1 MTAIT
6 WFLLNVYPTL
16 HWYFTIFFLL
26 TKIFVTWLHC
36 MDIASLMRML
46 WCSST
51 ILWFHI
57 NVSHWL
63 LTYVFS
69 SVCFQW
75 FLPDFSLGKRQ
86 WPYWLNKYDFSLVC
100 IPWSYTSFWFQVKAF
115 SHLLQWYSFSPVC
128 LSLCSA
134 SVCFC
139 VKYLSH

>member
-6 WFLLNVYPTL
+6 WFLLNGYPTI

-26 TKIFVTWLHC
+26 TKIFVTWLHRYGFSPYLY
-36 MDIASLMRML
+36 ALVFYHSLIPYKCVTL
-46 WCSST
+46 AANIC
-51 ILWFHI
+51 
-57 NVSHWL
+57 
-63 LTYVFS
+63 FS

-75 FLPDFSLGKRQ
+75 CLPDFSLGKRQ
-86 WPYWLNKYDFSLVC
+86 WPYWLNKYDFSLIC